1 MRAIA
6 FSQGGYNPR
15 EPVFYP
21 YGEGDEV
28 KIVRQSGGGRYDT
41 RTPKFALTPT
51 VKRRYVLIWLA
62 VGALGLGLIALP
74 GFAQTRPSEQSAPEV
89 STGDGDLF
97 SRVIANQ
104 KRVDAELNVYE
115 RVERVEIRKTGSDP
129 NPSEVKVWRVFPAG
143 TGMSKIPLTAE
154 AKPASAESYRAAL
167 EKLQTTLIWAAET
180 GPAQREAYAKAERRK
195 KERDDLIDSTRKAFV
210 FTTIGEE
217 MRGNRT
223 LVKYKMSRNP
233 AFKPATRN
241 EMLFSKVRGTL
252 WIDKETS
259 ELAKIEGEVTE
270 DITLALFLAKVYRGS
285 YFMQER
291 YEMAPGVWLPTYQQ
305 YDFDGRKFVVPF
317 SIHER
322 AFYTQYRR
330 VGPPSEAVE
339 AVRGELNKLG
349 ENRADP

>member
-1 MRAIA
+1 M
-6 FSQGGYNPR
+6 
-15 EPVFYP
+15 
-21 YGEGDEV
+21 
-28 KIVRQSGGGRYDT
+28 
-41 RTPKFALTPT
+41 
-51 VKRRYVLIWLA
+51 
-62 VGALGLGLIALP
+62 GALALLLAGWP
-74 GFAQTRPSEQSAPEV
+74 CCGQSTPSEQPTVEASA
-89 STGDGDLF
+89 GNGDLF

-154 AKPASAESYRAAL
+154 AKPTGAESYRAAL

-195 KERDDLIDSTRKAFV
+195 KERNELIDSTRKAFL
-210 FTTIGEE
+210 FTKIGEE
-217 MRGNRT
+217 LRGDRV
-223 LVKYKMSRNP
+223 LVKYEMTRNP

-259 ELAKIEGEVTE
+259 ELAKIEGHVTE
-270 DITLALFLAKVYRGS
+270 DISLALFLAKVYQGS

-291 YEMAPGVWLPTYQQ
+291 YEMAPGVWLPSYQQ

-322 AFYTQYRR
+322 AFYTNYRR
-330 VGPPSEAVE
+330 VGPPNEAMEV
-339 AVRGELNKLG
+339 VRGELSKLG
-349 ENRADP
+349 ENRSDP

>member
-1 MRAIA
+1 MCDARASNFTLI
-6 FSQGGYNPR
+6 
-15 EPVFYP
+15 
-21 YGEGDEV
+21 
-28 KIVRQSGGGRYDT
+28 
-41 RTPKFALTPT
+41 RTF
-51 VKRRYVLIWLA
+51 KRRYNLIWLA
-62 VGALGLGLIALP
+62 VGALCLGLTVSP
-74 GFAQTRPSEQSAPEV
+74 CFAQTTTSEHSAPAV
-89 STGDGDLF
+89 SPSDGDLF

-104 KRVDAELNVYE
+104 KRLDEELNVYE

-129 NPSEVKVWRVFPAG
+129 KPSEVKVWRVFPAG

-154 AKPASAESYRAAL
+154 AQPMNAESYRAAL

-180 GPAQREAYAKAERRK
+180 GPAQREAYAKVERRK
-195 KERDDLIDSTRKAFV
+195 KERNDLIDSTQKAFV
-210 FTTIGEE
+210 FTKIGEE
-217 MRGNRT
+217 MRGTRV
-223 LVKYKMSRNP
+223 LVKYEMARNP
-233 AFKPATRN
+233 AFKPVTRN
-241 EMLFSKVRGTL
+241 EMLFSKVRGRL

-291 YEMAPGVWLPTYQQ
+291 YELAPGVWLPTYQQ

-339 AVRGELNKLG
+339 VVRGELSKLG

>member
-1 MRAIA
+1 VEI
-6 FSQGGYNPR
+6 GGQVTGRRRGIGSLY
-15 EPVFYP
+15 PVLICSF
-21 YGEGDEV
+21 
-28 KIVRQSGGGRYDT
+28 
-41 RTPKFALTPT
+41 
-51 VKRRYVLIWLA
+51 KRRYGVILLELGAFAILLA
-62 VGALGLGLIALP
+62 GSPCFG
-74 GFAQTRPSEQSAPEV
+74 QSTPSDQPTAEASA
-89 STGDGDLF
+89 SNGDLF

-104 KRVDAELNVYE
+104 KRLDANLNVYE
-115 RVERVEIRKTGSDP
+115 RVERVEIRKTASDP

-143 TGMSKIPLTAE
+143 TGMSRIPLTTE

-167 EKLQTTLIWAAET
+167 EKLQAALIWAAET

-195 KERDDLIDSTRKAFV
+195 KERNELIDSTRKAFL
-210 FTTIGEE
+210 FTKIGEE
-217 MRGNRT
+217 VRGDRV
-223 LVKYKMSRNP
+223 LVKYEMTRNP

-259 ELAKIEGEVTE
+259 ELAKIEGHVTE
-270 DITLALFLAKVYRGS
+270 DISLALFLAKVYQGS

-291 YEMAPGVWLPTYQQ
+291 YEMASGVWLPSYQQ

-339 AVRGELNKLG
+339 VVRGELNKLG
-349 ENRADP
+349 ENRSDP